1 MKVRESGM
9 PTETMWAGFFSPV
22 EILQKLG
29 LESTSKVVLD
39 AGSGY
44 GSFSIPA
51 AKMIRGRVLALD
63 IESAMIDGLLEK
75 LRPQHIDNIDL
86 IQTDFTVTGFCLV
99 DETIDYVML
108 FNILHADN
116 PVFLTKEAYRVL
128 SPGGKLGVIHWN
140 YDEKTPRGPPMAI
153 RPKPEQCR
161 VWMAQAG
168 FLVSEK
174 IDLPPFH
181 YGFVGTKSPGKI
193 ILEGRKK
200 E

>member
-9 PTETMWAGFFSPV
+9 PVETLWAEFFSPV
-22 EILQKLG
+22 EIFKKLG
-29 LESTSKVVLD
+29 LTASVMSVLD

-51 AKMIRGRVLALD
+51 SQMIQGQVFSLE
-63 IESAMIDGLLEK
+63 IEGVMITILEK
-75 LRPQHIDNIDL
+75 KIREQKIKNIK
-86 IQTDFTVTGFCLV
+86 IVQSDFVTSGFCFQNEV
-99 DETIDYVML
+99 VQYVML
-108 FNILHADN
+108 FNILHAEN
-116 PVFLTKEAYRVL
+116 PVFLTKEAFRVL

-161 VWMAQAG
+161 CWMAQAG
-168 FLVSEK
+168 FIVSEK

-181 YGFVGTKSPGKI
+181 YGFIGLKNSSKNSSH
-193 ILEGRKK
+193 
-200 E
+200 